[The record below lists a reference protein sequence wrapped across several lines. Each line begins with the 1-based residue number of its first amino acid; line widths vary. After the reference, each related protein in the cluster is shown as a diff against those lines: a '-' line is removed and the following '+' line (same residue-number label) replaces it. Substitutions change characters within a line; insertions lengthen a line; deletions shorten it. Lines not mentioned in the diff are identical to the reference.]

1 VQLQCALI
9 PLISEDVANTPSDLL
24 QRQERFIPQTTGDSR
39 CATRPYVS
47 MVEAETGESRPT
59 SSNEET
65 MIAAHRNIREVI
77 AEADI
82 QSIFEQ

>member
-1 VQLQCALI
+1 
-9 PLISEDVANTPSDLL
+9 
-24 QRQERFIPQTTGDSR
+24 
-39 CATRPYVS
+39 